1 MRQRNRASKTKSFH
15 LNLFFFFLLKIW
27 INQTSFWLV
36 KIYVKIRTFTIN
48 YSKKLA
54 KERKENETLLETKL
68 KELEVNLNTE
78 DNIQSYNI
86 YKKELDSIYDHIAEG
101 IRIRSKCDWYEHGE
115 RSTKFFLN
123 LEKKRGNQ
131 NQIRK
136 LIIDEKE
143 IDGDVEILKKKS
155 ENFLCNITTPSL
167 NKDQINLC
175 EKDLS

>member
-1 MRQRNRASKTKSFH
+1 MKYEIRN
-15 LNLFFFFLLKIW
+15 
-27 INQTSFWLV
+27 
-36 KIYVKIRTFTIN
+36 FTID

-54 KERKENETLLETKL
+54 KERKENKTLLENKL
-68 KELEVNLNTE
+68 KELEGNLNTE

-115 RSTKFFLN
+115 KSSKFFLN

-155 ENFLCNITTPSL
+155 EVSMKNFYAILL
-167 NKDQINLC
+167 LR
-175 EKDLS
+175 LSTRIK

>member
-1 MRQRNRASKTKSFH
+1 M
-15 LNLFFFFLLKIW
+15 L
-27 INQTSFWLV
+27 
-36 KIYVKIRTFTIN
+36 
-48 YSKKLA
+48 
-54 KERKENETLLETKL
+54 ENKL
-68 KELEVNLNTE
+68 KELEGNLNTE
-78 DNIQSYNI
+78 DNIPSCNI